1 MEQKKL
7 KILKPEEY
15 RFIEDKDP
23 EGIYDQKMRED
34 LYWIIEKL
42 GKGIR
47 KGSYAES
54 RLYKRFRN
62 ADFGFLLGK
71 NTVTDGVIN
80 FEGILQVDG
89 NFKGEIIGASKLIV
103 GETGVVNAKVSTGI
117 LICKGMIKGNVTAK
131 DKVEIHST
139 GALLGDIKTPN
150 LNIKEGAQFKGKC
163 YMTLNLE
170 RASKTRKKRRV

>member
-71 NTVTDGVIN
+71 NKGTETSVARIFPYFYLKFNNLLFLWEARIN
-80 FEGILQVDG
+80 
-89 NFKGEIIGASKLIV
+89 
-103 GETGVVNAKVSTGI
+103 
-117 LICKGMIKGNVTAK
+117 
-131 DKVEIHST
+131 
-139 GALLGDIKTPN
+139 
-150 LNIKEGAQFKGKC
+150 
-163 YMTLNLE
+163 
-170 RASKTRKKRRV
+170 